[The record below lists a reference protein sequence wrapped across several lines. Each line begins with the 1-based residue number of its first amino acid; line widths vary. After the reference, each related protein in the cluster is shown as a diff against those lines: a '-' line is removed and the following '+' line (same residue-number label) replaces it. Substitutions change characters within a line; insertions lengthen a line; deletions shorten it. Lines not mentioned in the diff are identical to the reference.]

1 MPNVLGYYDPAF
13 YANEALIFLKKGLG
27 FASTVHMG
35 FDDERRAFGRGDVI
49 NIRRPS
55 TFTAAAAP
63 STAADAA
70 TESVQISL
78 DQWYEVKFKLT
89 DTQTKELDVAKNYEW
104 DFFWTDSGGLV
115 HKLLYGSVTVEPN
128 ITIL

>member
-1 MPNVLGYYDPAF
+1 VTSRLR
-13 YANEALIFLKKGLG
+13 
-27 FASTVHMG
+27 S
-35 FDDERRAFGRGDVI
+35 
-49 NIRRPS
+49 
-55 TFTAAAAP
+55 AAAF
-63 STAADAA
+63 SFDTFNGYGSSNIDATLA
-70 TESVQISL
+70 TG
-78 DQWYEVKFKLT
+78 EVKFKLT